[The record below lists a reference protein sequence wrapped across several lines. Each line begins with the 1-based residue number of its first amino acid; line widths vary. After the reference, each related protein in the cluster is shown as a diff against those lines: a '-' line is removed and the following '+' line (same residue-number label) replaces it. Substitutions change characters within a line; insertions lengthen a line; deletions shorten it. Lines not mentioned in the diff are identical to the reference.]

1 MKNKNHNIL
10 YRTVAKI
17 MNAYVERNFQIVL
30 NLIILGGFIIWDVI
44 WSIILDDPQ
53 KKLTEGLLLFIVVM
67 FVNLGFYCFVN
78 CLIYGGEDFSL
89 DSENKENKSSSKKRT
104 VFTDSKQI
112 TMEKNYEAAKYCY
125 PVIEEKIE
133 EIDKKLEDGYVFSGM
148 ITGKWENTYKQE
160 IFGLMRSEYEISD
173 ENQQKILRLL
183 DRMNNN
189 MVNQKEKEAELQV
202 EVNIEAMERIA
213 DMDLVDN
220 SDFLVTK

>member
-1 MKNKNHNIL
+1 
-10 YRTVAKI
+10 
-17 MNAYVERNFQIVL
+17 
-30 NLIILGGFIIWDVI
+30 
-44 WSIILDDPQ
+44 
-53 KKLTEGLLLFIVVM
+53 
-67 FVNLGFYCFVN
+67 
-78 CLIYGGEDFSL
+78 
-89 DSENKENKSSSKKRT
+89 
-104 VFTDSKQI
+104 
-112 TMEKNYEAAKYCY
+112 
-125 PVIEEKIE
+125 
-133 EIDKKLEDGYVFSGM
+133 M